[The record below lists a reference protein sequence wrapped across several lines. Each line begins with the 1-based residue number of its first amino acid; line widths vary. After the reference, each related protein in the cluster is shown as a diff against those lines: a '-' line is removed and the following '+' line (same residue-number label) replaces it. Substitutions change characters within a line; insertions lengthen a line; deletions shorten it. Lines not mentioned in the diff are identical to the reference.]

1 VTPEGRRG
9 RRALIALAA
18 GLLALAAS
26 GEPRVAAD
34 APAHSAVIPVRFKM
48 TYVGG
53 QPTKSA
59 AWLDEQ
65 IAWANR
71 VFAPTGLS
79 FRNAG
84 VEPLAGAHAVL
95 NSRTDRNQLA
105 RYLERGVVNAFVV
118 GEMYDVD
125 NRAEWRRGVHWR
137 LQWRPNQHYV
147 ILTGIAPPTT
157 LAHELG
163 HYFGNRMH
171 RWVPGNIMSYEH
183 GASPRFD
190 PDQLRRVE
198 DTARQLLRSRRLF
211 TMSTYEEMV
220 EAGRLPAFF
229 YPPSVRRPPALP
241 PAESRRRAS
250 R

>member
-1 VTPEGRRG
+1 VTPEP
-9 RRALIALAA
+9 RRAR
-18 GLLALAAS
+18 GVLLALAFGLVLAAGA
-26 GEPRVAAD
+26 GEHRVAAD
-34 APAHSAVIPVRFKM
+34 APPHSAVIPVRFQM
-48 TYVGG
+48 THVGG
-53 QPTKSA
+53 QPAKSTE
-59 AWLDEQ
+59 WIDEQ

-84 VEPLAGAHAVL
+84 VEQLAGEHAVL
-95 NSRTDRNQLA
+95 DSRNDRNQLA

-125 NRAEWRRGVHWR
+125 NRQEWRRGVHWR
-137 LQWRPNQHYV
+137 LQWRPQQHYV

-163 HYFGNRMH
+163 HFFGNRMH

-183 GASPRFD
+183 GASPTFD

-211 TMSTYEEMV
+211 TMGVYEGMV
-220 EAGRLPAFF
+220 QEGRLPAFF
-229 YPPSVRRPPALP
+229 YPPSVRRPRPSMP
-241 PAESRRRAS
+241 RRAS

>member
-1 VTPEGRRG
+1 MTPERRG
-9 RRALIALAA
+9 ARWLPLTLAAALALGA
-18 GLLALAAS
+18 GA
-26 GEPRVAAD
+26 GGRPVEAD
-34 APAHSAVIPVRFKM
+34 APPPSAEIPVRFQV
-48 TYVGG
+48 TYVGDR
-53 QPTKSA
+53 PTKTPE
-59 AWLDEQ
+59 WLADQ

-84 VEPLAGAHAVL
+84 VQRLPGDHAVL
-95 NSRTDRNQLA
+95 SSRNDRNQLA
-105 RYLERGVVNAFVV
+105 RYLERGVINAFVV

-125 NRAEWRRGVHWR
+125 DRHEWRRGVHWR
-137 LQWRPNQHYV
+137 LQWRPEQHYV

-163 HYFGNRMH
+163 HYFGNRVH

-198 DTARQLLRSRRLF
+198 DTARRLLRSRRLF
-211 TMSTYEEMV
+211 TTATYEQMV
-220 EAGRLPAFF
+220 RAGRLPSFF
-229 YPPSVRRPPALP
+229 YPPSVRQPPRR
-241 PAESRRRAS
+241 ERRRAS

>member
-1 VTPEGRRG
+1 MTPENGRAVLIG
-9 RRALIALAA
+9 IALGLVFAA
-18 GLLALAAS
+18 GKPPA
-26 GEPRVAAD
+26 AAD
-34 APAHSAVIPVRFKM
+34 APPPSAVIPVRFHV
-48 TYVGG
+48 THIGG
-53 QPTKSA
+53 QPAKSEE
-59 AWLDEQ
+59 WLDEQ

-71 VFAPTGLS
+71 VFTPTGLS

-84 VEPLAGAHAVL
+84 VERLDGDHAVL
-95 NSRTDRNQLA
+95 NSRNDRNQLA

-125 NRAEWRRGVHWR
+125 NRDEWRRGVHWR
-137 LQWRPNQHYV
+137 LQWRPNQHFV

-163 HYFGNRMH
+163 HFFGNRMH

-183 GASPRFD
+183 GSSPTFD

-198 DTARQLLRSRRLF
+198 DTARQLLRTRQLF
-211 TMSTYEEMV
+211 TMGAYEEMV
-220 EAGRLPAFF
+220 QEGRLPAFF
-229 YPPSVRRPPALP
+229 YPPNVRRPN
-241 PAESRRRAS
+241 SQRHRAS

>member
-1 VTPEGRRG
+1 
-9 RRALIALAA
+9 
-18 GLLALAAS
+18 
-26 GEPRVAAD
+26 
-34 APAHSAVIPVRFKM
+34 
-48 TYVGG
+48 
-53 QPTKSA
+53 
-59 AWLDEQ
+59 
-65 IAWANR
+65 

-84 VEPLAGAHAVL
+84 VERLAGAHAVL
-95 NSRTDRNQLA
+95 SSRNDRNQLA

-163 HYFGNRMH
+163 HFFGNRLH

-183 GASPRFD
+183 GDSPRFD
-190 PDQLRRVE
+190 ADQLRRVE
-198 DTARQLLRSRRLF
+198 NTARRLLRSRRLF
-211 TMSTYEEMV
+211 TMSGYEAMV
-220 EAGRLPAFF
+220 QAGRFPAFF
-229 YPPSVRRPPALP
+229 YPASVRRPPD
-241 PAESRRRAS
+241 ESRWRAS